1 MTAVF
6 GATVITEGLWPGVVT
21 GAEEVRVS
29 GRVFRYRAGEVAA
42 RDEAVAYG
50 PAAGTPE
57 QQLDRD
63 R

>member
-1 MTAVF
+1 MF
-6 GATVITEGLWPGVVT
+6 RGTVITEGLGPGVVI